1 LYRIGFFVVAGLA
14 VLFGLLVGTLNS
26 DTVTVDLLWVQLE
39 WPLGLLL
46 LSAIVLGLII
56 GQLLLWLLTIVPL
69 RLQLRKVRN
78 ASDRTATGQSLST
91 PRD

>member
-1 LYRIGFFVVAGLA
+1 MTGLA

-26 DTVTVDLLWVQLE
+26 DNVNVDLLWVQLD

-46 LSAIVLGLII
+46 LSAMVLGLLV
-56 GQLLLWLLTIVPL
+56 GQLLLWLMTIVPL
-69 RLQLRKVRN
+69 RMQLRKMRGS
-78 ASDRTATGQSLST
+78 ADRTTGQSLSA

>member
-1 LYRIGFFVVAGLA
+1 LYRIGFFIVTGLA

-26 DTVTVDLLWVQLE
+26 DNVNVDLLWVQLD

-46 LSAIVLGLII
+46 LSAMVLGLLV
-56 GQLLLWLLTIVPL
+56 GQLLLWLMTIVPL
-69 RLQLRKVRN
+69 RMQLRKMRGS
-78 ASDRTATGQSLST
+78 ADRTTGQSLSA